1 MAICG
6 NPPLFFSIRLKKKM
20 PKRKYVDTKK
30 QLATRCKRLKLR
42 VPMSMRRDDMRHAM
56 HSRAV
61 HIIVVAIR
69 RHLLNKAQLKNDV
82 DPISMDLVPCQQR
95 WLVRERDCVYQF
107 DARHMV
113 DYLLSEGI
121 FQNPLTRMN
130 FSDEAL
136 EDLDRLCRKLDLI
149 GGGCAHLADQRRTLA
164 RDRAEA
170 RERERTLEFL
180 DDECTRHLFAVVSL
194 CARHTTTTSMV
205 HLGMEVFFRTL
216 AVLEAS
222 DPDRAEQ
229 CLVYCI
235 DVAAT
240 AFDRS
245 ASLVCADMR
254 HAIYCLL
261 TRRLRVVHGAVMH
274 PSHGMQIALYTR
286 RYMFVADPNVPNT
299 PFPAFEIM

>member
-1 MAICG
+1 
-6 NPPLFFSIRLKKKM
+6 M
-20 PKRKYVDTKK
+20 PKRKYYDTKK
-30 QLATRCKRLKLR
+30 HLATRCKRLKLR
-42 VPMSMRRDDMRHAM
+42 LPMSMRRDDMLSAM
-56 HSRAV
+56 HTRAV

-82 DPISMDLVPCQQR
+82 DPISMDVVPAAQR

-107 DARHMV
+107 DARLMI

-149 GGGCAHLADQRRTLA
+149 GAGCVHLVDQRRTLA
-164 RDRAEA
+164 RERAEA
-170 RERERTLEFL
+170 RERLRTLEFL
-180 DDECTRHLFAVVSL
+180 DDECVRHLFAVVTL
-194 CARHTTTTSMV
+194 CARHTTTASMV
-205 HLGMEVFFRTL
+205 HLGMGVFFRTL
-216 AVLEAS
+216 AVLEDS
-222 DPDRAEQ
+222 DIERAEQ

-235 DVAAT
+235 DVVAT

-245 ASLVCADMR
+245 ASMTCADMR

-261 TRRLRVVHGAVMH
+261 TRRLRAVHGSFVH
-274 PSHGMQIALYTR
+274 PAHGMHIALYTR
-286 RYMFVADPNVPNT
+286 MLMFVADPNVPNT